1 MKKNKTNKINN
12 ITKCKLLLIE
22 IKSKYIIKKVFEN
35 LKTKKFLQIIKY
47 NNRISKKIDISLKDS
62 FKKFWIDNQ
71 IEIELNIIEN
81 PEYDEDKK
89 NFINYEK
96 EDEPYIHIH
105 LNNDKKETKR
115 NYINKNEALSTVKI
129 ILDLKFKKFL
139 KLFCDCKII
148 KKIQFIKFKRDDI
161 INMSE
166 MFSGCENLTDLDLSN
181 FNTDNVTDM
190 EGMFSWS
197 TKLTYLDLG
206 KFNTKNVTNTRELFW
221 GCWSLKNINLSSFNT
236 DNIKNMKK
244 MFDGCSS
251 LIELDLKNFN
261 TINVINMEEMFFDC
275 SSIKYL
281 NLKNFKTDNVNDMN
295 NMFAGC
301 SRLEE
306 LDISNFNFN
315 KVRIS
320 ENIFNCNSLKKVHIP
335 PSTDAYIKKLIDD
348 ILNKSKIKKGLRH
361 NKNEF
366 MMGEKDEEVIPK
378 NLFFHN
384 FDDEYNDF

>member
-1 MKKNKTNKINN
+1 MKTNKTNKINN

-47 NNRISKKIDISLKDS
+47 NNKISKKIDISLKDS

-71 IEIELNIIEN
+71 IEIELDIIEK
-81 PEYDEDKK
+81 PKYDEDKK

-129 ILDLKFKKFL
+129 ILDLKFKKFK
-139 KLFCDCKII
+139 KLFYNCKII
-148 KKIQFIKFKRDDI
+148 KKIQFIKF
-161 INMSE
+161 
-166 MFSGCENLTDLDLSN
+166 
-181 FNTDNVTDM
+181 
-190 EGMFSWS
+190 
-197 TKLTYLDLG
+197 LG

-261 TINVINMEEMFFDC
+261 TINVINMEEMFFGC

-301 SRLEE
+301 LRLEE

-315 KVRIS
+315 KVIIS
-320 ENIFNCNSLKKVHIP
+320 ENIFEFCNSLKKVHIP

-378 NLFFHN
+378 IFHN